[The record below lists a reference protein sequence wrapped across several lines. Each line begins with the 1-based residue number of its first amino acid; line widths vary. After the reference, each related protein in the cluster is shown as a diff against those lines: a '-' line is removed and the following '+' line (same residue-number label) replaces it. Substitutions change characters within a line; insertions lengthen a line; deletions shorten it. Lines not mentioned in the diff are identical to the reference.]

1 MKFSPSQIAEP
12 LQLRPIANRP
22 WQNIGA
28 DLFDLGKKKFLIVTD
43 YLSLY
48 PEVISLT
55 SSNSNAIITA
65 MKSILARHGMPDI
78 LYTDNGPSFNS
89 IMFKEFC
96 KVWSFQHITSSS
108 YFPKS
113 NGLIES
119 SVKAK
124 KMCRIERRYF

>member
-1 MKFSPSQIAEP
+1 MKLHQGHLGIDKCLKRAREICTWPGMSTDIIKLVKNCQTCMKFSPSQIAEP

-55 SSNSNAIITA
+55 SSKPVTVT
-65 MKSILARHGMPDI
+65 L
-78 LYTDNGPSFNS
+78 
-89 IMFKEFC
+89 
-96 KVWSFQHITSSS
+96 
-108 YFPKS
+108 
-113 NGLIES
+113 
-119 SVKAK
+119 
-124 KMCRIERRYF
+124 